1 MPGIY
6 AGDTKSL
13 VFPVMCN
20 GYLKLEYETPNS
32 EFDDE
37 FGFWGHTRAYSIE
50 AIISPFDCNGYG
62 LKTGSDSGLKTSIK
76 SIPSLSENVTSN
88 RNTYQSELFSAVT
101 ARKNH
106 KMMLFYNANV
116 QFYLENTTIHNINQ
130 PAEYKLCVKI
140 GSGTATESK
149 TIIISADTIY
159 GKYNPNYLYDGITS
173 SKTLLD
179 ATTTISGTT
188 VTCDSTE
195 NITVGTE
202 IFNSNGVSL
211 GTVQT
216 IPNTPVNDDGF
227 ATTFTLSSATNYTQ
241 ALYVSQPKEALYVET
256 MYKVGFSYSN
266 SGEVDLYLNGKKLT
280 KAVAGTKTTNN
291 TFATSNSF
299 IGQDGTNLNTQ
310 FMGELYEICMYNGL
324 DPTDYSTTIN
334 AGLNDMLFYY
344 RFGDE

>member
-37 FGFWGHTRAYSIE
+37 FGFWGHTRAYSVE
-50 AIISPFDCNGYG
+50 AVISPFDCNGYG

-88 RNTYQSELFSAVT
+88 RNTYQSELFSAVS

-159 GKYNPNYLYDGITS
+159 GKYNSNYLYDGITS
-173 SKTLLD
+173 SKTQLD

-195 NITVGTE
+195 TITIGTE

-211 GTVQT
+211 GTVQSV
-216 IPNTPVNDDGF
+216 PSN
-227 ATTFTLSSATNYTQ
+227 TTFTLSSATNYTEV
-241 ALYVSQPKEALYVET
+241 LYVSQPKEALYVET

-266 SGEVDLYLNGKKLT
+266 SGVVDLYLNGKKLT